1 MASTAC
7 GSAVEQNEGDH
18 VAKRKRESFKWS
30 DDMHTTLIECLR
42 DYKVQCE
49 FRGID
54 FDGDKTVQCE
64 WLRKEM
70 AKRHE
75 ENQSY
80 FGPVALPNRLPEFF
94 DEKEKKDYEQQL
106 KEEKR
111 QISRGHK
118 RVLEKVKQIR
128 QGGFILIQYDSISLA
143 CFTQCFHF
151 SMLISKA
158 YDRIQIISIN

>member
-1 MASTAC
+1 M
-7 GSAVEQNEGDH
+7 V
-18 VAKRKRESFKWS
+18 RKYAYYIDRVL
-30 DDMHTTLIECLR
+30 H
-42 DYKVQCE
+42 DYKVLCE

-54 FDGDKTVQCE
+54 FDADKTVQYE

-80 FGPVALPNRLPEFF
+80 FGPVALPDKLPEFF
-94 DEKEKKDYEQQL
+94 DEKERKDYEQQL

-128 QGGFILIQYDSISLA
+128 QGGFI
-143 CFTQCFHF
+143 
-151 SMLISKA
+151 
-158 YDRIQIISIN
+158 